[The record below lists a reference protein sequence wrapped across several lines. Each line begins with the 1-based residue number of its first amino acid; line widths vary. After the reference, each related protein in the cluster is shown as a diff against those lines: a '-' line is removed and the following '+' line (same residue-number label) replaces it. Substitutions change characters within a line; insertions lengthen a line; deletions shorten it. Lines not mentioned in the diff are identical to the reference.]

1 MEHVSQTF
9 DKVELPAEHER
20 NTTMTDSNIQP
31 AKDEWERMLSGDWG
45 ERMERYGR
53 GLADMDGR
61 GSLS

>member
-1 MEHVSQTF
+1 MTGEAPRQT
-9 DKVELPAEHER
+9 
-20 NTTMTDSNIQP
+20 
-31 AKDEWERMLSGDWG
+31 ERMLSGDWG

>member
-31 AKDEWERMLSGDWG
+31 AKDEWERMLSG
-45 ERMERYGR
+45 ELYV
-53 GLADMDGR
+53 ADSTQQDR
-61 GSLS
+61 KSVV